1 MLFNNKISCVIVGLG
16 KMGLVYYNVLRKL
29 NLNLVGVC
37 DLNESRKKNLKKK
50 DQKFFTKSFDKV
62 LRNKID
68 LLIISSTSDYHAK
81 YAKKAILQG
90 VKNILVEKPV
100 VTSLKDGYEL
110 IRLQKKYKTRI
121 CVNHNE
127 FLKTHINILT
137 KFIKK
142 KKYIGKITSIIFT
155 GGNIGYAMNGVHVF
169 DLIQILTRSKISKVL
184 NFFDLKKTKNPRGRK
199 FNDFSGRLIGETKN
213 KINFFIDISHNQGH
227 GRNIKILFEYG
238 YIDYDYIIG
247 KLSYNI
253 RKKKFINLPKTRYS
267 TPGESGSFK
276 FKSDTIEKV
285 TLLHLKNFLT
295 NKSYVNLRN
304 GFENVK
310 ILIAASINKNI
321 KLTNLNRIKSK
332 EKFPW
337 A

>member
-1 MLFNNKISCVIVGLG
+1 MLFKNKINCVIVGLG
-16 KMGLVYYNVLRKL
+16 KMGLVYYNVARKL

-37 DLNESRKKNLKKK
+37 DLNDSRKKNLKKR

-68 LLIISSTSDYHAK
+68 LLIISSTADYHAK

-127 FLKTHINILT
+127 FLKTHVNTIK
-137 KFIKK
+137 KFIKL
-142 KKYIGKITSIIFT
+142 KKYIGKITSIVFT
-155 GGNIGYAMNGVHVF
+155 GGNMGYSMNGVHVF

-184 NFFDLKKTKNPRGRK
+184 NFFDLKKTKNPRGRM

-238 YIDYDYIIG
+238 IIDYDYLIE
-247 KLSYNI
+247 KLSYSI

-276 FKSDTIEKV
+276 LKSNTIEKV

-295 NKSYVNLRN
+295 NKSYVNLKS

-332 EKFPW
+332 KKFPW